1 MNKLKNL
8 KEFYNKEV
16 RYFDNKYNPGDK
28 IEGKEW
34 ERYCVM
40 EFVRIL
46 TKEYMIDAET
56 AGIFTQYTFNK
67 SDSYEDRHKYKRIDA
82 AIIAVVGV
90 QYHPLFI
97 AMEAKS
103 GIVDLGTGYGLNFEG
118 DEGWNF
124 LSIPEEV
131 DVQNALGYC
140 DRHGSRPDVVVVL
153 SRKYCGDYEIYK
165 AQEKT
170 A

>member
-1 MNKLKNL
+1 MNKLENL

-16 RYFDNKYNPGDK
+16 RYFDNRYNPGDK

-34 ERYCVM
+34 ERYCIM

-46 TKEYMIDAET
+46 TQEYMIDAEA
-56 AGIFTQYTFNK
+56 AGIFTQYTFYVDNYK
-67 SDSYEDRHKYKRIDA
+67 HKRIDA
-82 AIIAVVGV
+82 AIIADVGV

-97 AMEAKS
+97 AVEAKS

-124 LSIPEEV
+124 LLIPEDV

-140 DRHGSRPDVVVVL
+140 DRHGSRPDAVVVL
-153 SRKYCGDYEIYK
+153 SRKYCGDHEIYK
-165 AQEKT
+165 FKEAHE
-170 A
+170 